1 MHGQLARARQT
12 PLITKQIFKYDHANR
27 LIQIETFT
35 QQSATPVFTSHTY
48 DALGRR
54 GLTNTEVVGKFNVST
69 GTVYQR
75 NKPVLQFNMTEGEE
89 LHIQSFTW
97 MDERGEVIASQ
108 TTTTSEA
115 AKPDPRSLLQL
126 GI

>member
-1 MHGQLARARQT
+1 
-12 PLITKQIFKYDHANR
+12 
-27 LIQIETFT
+27 
-35 QQSATPVFTSHTY
+35 
-48 DALGRR
+48 
-54 GLTNTEVVGKFNVST
+54 VVGKFNVST
-69 GTVYQR
+69 GTVYQG
-75 NKPVLQFNMTEGEE
+75 NKPLLQFNMTEGEDFY
-89 LHIQSFTW
+89 IQSFTW

>member
-1 MHGQLARARQT
+1 MHGQLARARQA
-12 PLITKQIFKYDHANR
+12 PHITKEIFKYDHAIR
-27 LIQIETFT
+27 LIPTETFT

-69 GTVYQR
+69 GTVYQG
-75 NKPVLQFNMTEGEE
+75 NKPVLQFNMTEGKEF
-89 LHIQSFTW
+89 HIQSFTW